1 MNPLPTDGTETD
13 GWDGDRRTR
22 TMERRMASESTST
35 ANRGGRQKA
44 VQKTDQGML
53 DRLDL
58 VLEEAGVSLA
68 SEVRDGRLILSG
80 QVDSEEYRQA
90 ALDVATALA
99 EPEGLGV
106 EDAIEV
112 LELSPDDAFI
122 GGDRGDDLGGGE
134 FAYAEPDANPSAQ
147 FDPAFET
154 EPDFT
159 GDTGTSDPQEAA
171 AEAEPYFPPTDPVVR
186 PSTTDQQLAVVGGFE
201 ATATDDL
208 DGTAGFDVRND
219 DDLAQ
224 AVHRELAEDAL
235 TIDLPIRVEVVD
247 GVVVLR
253 GEVPSLEDAEN
264 AEAVASR
271 VGGVQEVR
279 EELTV
284 AGLR

>member
-1 MNPLPTDGTETD
+1 
-13 GWDGDRRTR
+13 
-22 TMERRMASESTST
+22 MASEPTST
-35 ANRGGRQKA
+35 ANRGGRQEA
-44 VQKTDQGML
+44 AEKTRQGML
-53 DRLDL
+53 DQLDL

-80 QVDSEEYRQA
+80 QVDSEENRQA

-106 EDAIEV
+106 EDAIDV

-134 FAYAEPDANPSAQ
+134 FAYAEPDVNPSAQ

-154 EPDFT
+154 EADFT
-159 GDTGTSDPQEAA
+159 GDVGTSDPQEAA

-235 TIDLPIRVEVVD
+235 TIDLPIRVGVVD

-253 GEVPSLEDAEN
+253 GDVPSLEDAEN

>member
-1 MNPLPTDGTETD
+1 
-13 GWDGDRRTR
+13 
-22 TMERRMASESTST
+22 MASEPTST
-35 ANRGGRQKA
+35 ANRGSRQEA
-44 VQKTDQGML
+44 AEKTGQGML

-80 QVDSEEYRQA
+80 QVDSEENRQA

-99 EPEGLGV
+99 EPEGLRV

-112 LELSPDDAFI
+112 LELSPADAFI

-134 FAYAEPDANPSAQ
+134 FAYVEPDANPSAQ
-147 FDPAFET
+147 FDPEFET
-154 EPDFT
+154 EADFT
-159 GDTGTSDPQEAA
+159 GDAGTSDPQDAA

-235 TIDLPIRVEVVD
+235 TIDLPIRVGVVD

-253 GEVPSLEDAEN
+253 GDVPSLEDAEN